1 MTQRFFCFGLG
12 YSAIALAER
21 LQAEGWSIAGTCR
34 GTEKQAALAA
44 RGWTAHLFDR
54 GVALPAGALDG
65 VTHLLSSVPP
75 DQQGDPVIDEA
86 GAVIRSVADGLD
98 WIGYLSTTGV
108 YGDRD
113 GGWVDETS
121 DLTPTGPRGERR
133 KQAENSWLAL
143 GRETGVP
150 THLFR
155 LAGIY
160 GPGRNALETV
170 RSGKAQRIDKPGQVF
185 SRIHRDDIAAIV
197 RASIE
202 RPNPGAAYNCC
213 DDNPAPPQEVIA
225 YGCRLLGI
233 DPPPLVPFD
242 QAELSPMAR
251 SFYRD
256 NKRVSN
262 RRIKEELGVTLAWPD
277 YRQALKAML

>member
-1 MTQRFFCFGLG
+1 MTNRFFCFGLG

-34 GTEKQAALAA
+34 SAEKQTELAA
-44 RGWTAHLFDR
+44 RGWSIFRFDR
-54 GVALPAGALDG
+54 GQALPDGALYG

-75 DQQGDPVIDEA
+75 DEQGDPVLDETGAAIRRAA
-86 GAVIRSVADGLD
+86 GGMA

-121 DLTPTGPRGERR
+121 DLVPTGPRGERR
-133 KQAENSWLAL
+133 KNAEAGWLEL
-143 GRETGVP
+143 GREAGVP
-150 THLFR
+150 VQLFR

-170 RSGKAQRIDKPGQVF
+170 KKGQARRIDKPGQVF
-185 SRIHRDDIAAIV
+185 SRIHRDDITAIL
-197 RASIE
+197 RASID

-213 DDNPAPPQEVIA
+213 DDNPAPPEEVIA
-225 YGCRLLGI
+225 HACTLLGI
-233 DPPPLVPFD
+233 DPPPLVPFAE
-242 QAELSPMAR
+242 AELSPMAR

-262 RRIKEELGVTLAWPD
+262 QRIKDELGVTLTWPD